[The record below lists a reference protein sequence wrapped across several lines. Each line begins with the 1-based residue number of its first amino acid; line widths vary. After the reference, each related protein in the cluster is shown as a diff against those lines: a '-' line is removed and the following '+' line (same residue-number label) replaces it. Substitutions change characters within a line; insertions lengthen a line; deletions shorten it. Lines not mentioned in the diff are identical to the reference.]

1 MLTRI
6 AIDSQAAIWFL
17 LSIMLL
23 VFPEPLLA
31 LGTSHTP
38 FTVTVAR
45 IFGAELMG
53 LTLASWFTR
62 HTADPVVRRH
72 LLFSYFVSNTLG
84 FIVCL
89 WGRLSGTLIPLGWV
103 VVALYLIY
111 AVVFAYLR
119 FAPGA
124 AAVPGERRAGGPSLT
139 H

>member
-6 AIDSQAAIWFL
+6 VIDSQAAIWLL
-17 LSIMLL
+17 LSVMLL
-23 VFPEPLLA
+23 LYPEPLLS

-38 FTVTVAR
+38 FTATVAR

-62 HTADPVVRRH
+62 HTTDPVVRRH

-89 WGRLSGTLIPLGWV
+89 WGRLSGTLVPLGWV
-103 VVALYLIY
+103 IVALYLLY
-111 AVVFAYLR
+111 AVAFAYLR
-119 FAPGA
+119 FVPGA
-124 AAVPGERRAGGPSLT
+124 DAVPGGRRAGGPSLS